1 MKLKHYRYIFA
12 IGVLTLTLTMAG
24 CQNRN
29 AVKGNDSHVVMT
41 DTVKATVKV
50 DPEVQMALERGI
62 VLDRVKNIFRVVSED
77 QRSMGGFV
85 MSGLCDKAFC
95 SKSWNQLIMAVQRK
109 EFMTSTLFSE
119 VDYWTMTRDPELV
132 MFEEFEVTKLV
143 MDEQKSASVSFTV
156 YEPSAYVPARVD
168 LVYEDGRW
176 VIDNF
181 YDLRYMLNLRDC
193 MWNYLNHDFISLL
206 STKNR

>member
-29 AVKGNDSHVVMT
+29 AVKGNDSPVVMT

-193 MWNYLNHDFISLL
+193 MWNYLNHDFI
-206 STKNR
+206 

>member
-193 MWNYLNHDFISLL
+193 MWNYLNHDFI
-206 STKNR
+206 

>member
-1 MKLKHYRYIFA
+1 M
-12 IGVLTLTLTMAG
+12 LTLTLTMAG

-29 AVKGNDSHVVMT
+29 AVKGNDSPVVMT

-193 MWNYLNHDFISLL
+193 MWNYLNHDFI
-206 STKNR
+206 